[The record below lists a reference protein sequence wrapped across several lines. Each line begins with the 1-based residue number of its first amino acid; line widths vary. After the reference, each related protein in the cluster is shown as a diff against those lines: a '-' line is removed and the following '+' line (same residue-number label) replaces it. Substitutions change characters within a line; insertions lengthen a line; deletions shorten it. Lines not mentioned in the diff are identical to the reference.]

1 MSEQT
6 YKLTTIVNSGLW
18 ANSYIVFRGQEA
30 LVVDP
35 GRDWEQILRFLKAN
49 ALSSVTVVATH
60 GHFDHVE
67 GAAPLVKET
76 GASFWLHR
84 ADKELYYH
92 GGNTMDFPYERLTRI
107 EWMEG
112 GEEFQIGGIPLQV
125 IWTPGHTQGS
135 VCLFTPPY
143 LLSGDTLFYGS
154 IGRTDLPGGDLT
166 ALLGSIETHLFQLP
180 EETVVLPGHGEQTT
194 LLFERENNPYL
205 Q

>member
-1 MSEQT
+1 
-6 YKLTTIVNSGLW
+6 
-18 ANSYIVFRGQEA
+18 
-30 LVVDP
+30 
-35 GRDWEQILRFLKAN
+35 
-49 ALSSVTVVATH
+49 
-60 GHFDHVE
+60 
-67 GAAPLVKET
+67 
-76 GASFWLHR
+76 
-84 ADKELYYH
+84 
-92 GGNTMDFPYERLTRI
+92 
-107 EWMEG
+107 MEG
-112 GEEFQIGGIPLQV
+112 GEEFQVGGIPLQV

>member
-112 GEEFQIGGIPLQV
+112 GEEFQVGGIPLQV
-125 IWTPGHTQGS
+125 IWTPGH
-135 VCLFTPPY
+135 
-143 LLSGDTLFYGS
+143 
-154 IGRTDLPGGDLT
+154 
-166 ALLGSIETHLFQLP
+166 
-180 EETVVLPGHGEQTT
+180 
-194 LLFERENNPYL
+194 
-205 Q
+205 

>member
-67 GAAPLVKET
+67 GRLLWSRRLGPPSGSTVRTRNFTTMGET
-76 GASFWLHR
+76 
-84 ADKELYYH
+84 
-92 GGNTMDFPYERLTRI
+92 P
-107 EWMEG
+107 
-112 GEEFQIGGIPLQV
+112 
-125 IWTPGHTQGS
+125 WTSPTNG
-135 VCLFTPPY
+135 
-143 LLSGDTLFYGS
+143 
-154 IGRTDLPGGDLT
+154 
-166 ALLGSIETHLFQLP
+166 
-180 EETVVLPGHGEQTT
+180 
-194 LLFERENNPYL
+194 
-205 Q
+205 